1 MFSETLLGLVAK
13 AGSSGNSCGLMR
25 VLLQH
30 GAEIDA
36 ANANESTPLLQYAFA
51 SKVQGGDEEDANDEQ
66 AHILKSQCPAIFTI
80 ESHCML
86 TFENLYTAA
95 ILRMQPPGP

>member
-25 VLLQH
+25 VLFQH

-51 SKVQGGDEEDANDEQ
+51 SKVHGDEEDANDEQ
-66 AHILKSQCPAIFTI
+66 AHILKSA
-80 ESHCML
+80 
-86 TFENLYTAA
+86 LYSDF
-95 ILRMQPPGP
+95 LQYMY